1 MRTEEE
7 IREKIDE
14 IESEKGDIED
24 DFKTTLEDESIEED
38 SEKGEKMRAETD
50 QKLETMDK
58 QIELLEWV
66 LGE

>member
-38 SEKGEKMRAETD
+38 SEKGEKMRSETD
-50 QKLETMDK
+50 QKIETMDK

>member
-24 DFKTTLEDESIEED
+24 DFKTTLEDETIEED